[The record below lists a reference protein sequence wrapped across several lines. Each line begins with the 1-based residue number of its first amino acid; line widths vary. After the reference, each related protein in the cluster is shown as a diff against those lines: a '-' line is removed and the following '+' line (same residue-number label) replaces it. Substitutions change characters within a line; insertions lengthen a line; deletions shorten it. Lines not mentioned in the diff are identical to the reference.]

1 MVVVMIV
8 VDWGAVVV
16 LLSVSQGL
24 LRVVSEVRHVLLV
37 LVVGVVAL
45 VSHWIIVVAVE
56 TAVMHWAVIEVLT
69 VVVGVV
75 VAVLHLV
82 MSVVQISVVVLSNVL
97 WLVMVSIDGQVVVH
111 IVVVALLTVVLLVHM
126 LDVVVAVVNINVV
139 VRDFVMLSALVLS
152 LSFII
157 AVAIAVM
164 AVSWL
169 VVSTSVWVVSV
180 VAAFASSV
188 VPHWLIVGV
197 VLLSILVVGRPAKVQ
212 VFVPAVI
219 IGVFVVTG
227 SDVLILGT
235 MAILVV
241 LERVFVLSTFTAM
254 IRLMDVGATFD
265 LVFALVVV
273 LWAIPLLVVNL
284 GLVVVVLIVVGVRR
298 SNLSRVCMVV
308 GTLGDYISLLWP
320 RHCEVQRSV
329 LLISIVISVIL
340 MAVHVLR
347 CHMVVAWV
355 LIVVRVSFFIVVL
368 RSGLVVASLV
378 VLLILV

>member
-180 VAAFASSV
+180 VAALASSV

-212 VFVPAVI
+212 VFIPAVI

-265 LVFALVVV
+265 LIFALVVV

-308 GTLGDYISLLWP
+308 GTL
-320 RHCEVQRSV
+320 
-329 LLISIVISVIL
+329 
-340 MAVHVLR
+340 
-347 CHMVVAWV
+347 
-355 LIVVRVSFFIVVL
+355 
-368 RSGLVVASLV
+368 
-378 VLLILV
+378 